1 MTSSQYL
8 IAFIC
13 CALPW
18 SSLWASEPTISGDST
33 IRAKAGSSEI
43 VIKTTSRLAGAIDS
57 LTWNG
62 KQFIDSHDHGRQL
75 QSASNFDVGTKF
87 VAETF
92 NPTEAGSR
100 FDALGA
106 KSSSKLIELNAEG
119 NVLVTK
125 SQMAFWLK
133 PGEKSNNTLAKNT
146 TILSNHVLAK
156 RVEIGVLGSEK
167 LISYDVTFTVPE
179 GEKHHYAQFE
189 MVTGYMPAEFS
200 SFYAYDAETHQFET
214 LSVGPGEQRKPVVLS
229 TASGS
234 HAMGIFSPDLP
245 ARNFEHAGYGRF
257 AFEHAKVGKWNSVYR
272 IRDTQSGI
280 KPGDYVF
287 RNYVAVGSLEDVR
300 KAMERMHLHFSDQ

>member
-1 MTSSQYL
+1 MC
-8 IAFIC
+8 F
-13 CALPW
+13 
-18 SSLWASEPTISGDST
+18 SLVTHGQWASGQETPVKPQVSGDSV
-33 IRAKAGSSEI
+33 IRAKSGNSEI

-75 QSASNFDVGTKF
+75 QSASNFDVGSKF

-100 FDALGA
+100 FDAIGA
-106 KSSSKLIELNAEG
+106 ATTSKLLELKAKD

-146 TILSNHVLAK
+146 TTLSNHLLTK
-156 RVEIGVLGSEK
+156 RVEIGVLGSEN
-167 LISYDVTFTVPE
+167 LISYDVTFTVPA

-200 SFYAYDAETHQFET
+200 SFYTYDAKTQQFQK
-214 LSVGPGEQRKPVVLS
+214 LSIGPGEQRKPVVLS
-229 TASGS
+229 TENGS
-234 HAMGIFSPDLP
+234 HAMGIYSPDLP
-245 ARNFEHAGYGRF
+245 APNFEHAGYGRF
-257 AFEHAKVGKWNSVYR
+257 SFKYAKVVKWNSVYR
-272 IRDTQSGI
+272 IRDHQSGI
-280 KPGDYVF
+280 EPGEYTF
-287 RNYVAVGSLEDVR
+287 RNYVTVGSLEDVR
-300 KAMERMHLHFSDQ
+300 KAMILLHQHFSEQ